1 MPPSSTLI
9 TIAEIEARRPGVRP
23 SGQDAPPQGMALF
36 ALGFRPLY
44 LLAAL
49 FAALGVPLWIAQFA
63 GLLPG
68 PAWLP
73 AMLWH
78 GHEMVYG
85 FAIAVIAGFL
95 FTAGQNWTGL
105 PTPKGWKLAAICLLW
120 VAARIANYTAPP
132 LVAMVLD
139 AAFLLSV
146 MVPLGSVLWRSG
158 NTRNLF
164 VLAIL
169 TAFLVANSLF
179 HLSLPGR
186 LPFDPLTPL
195 HFAIFV
201 IVMLESVI
209 AGRVVPMFTANA
221 VRGVRQWRNEQL
233 DALAIGAT
241 GAALLLV
248 LGNAGPG
255 LTAAA
260 CAVAATLQATRL
272 AGWNPWATRH
282 NPLLWILHLAY
293 AWIPVGLLLL
303 AFAALG
309 KLPQSAGLHALTIGS
324 MGGLIIG
331 MMTRTALGHT
341 GRLLAAGRAETAMFV
356 LVQLAAV
363 LRVAPVLFEGLP
375 WMAFVTAASVCWSAA
390 FALYFATYAPKLI
403 APRVDGRPG

>member
-1 MPPSSTLI
+1 MPPPSTF
-9 TIAEIEARRPGVRP
+9 IALSEIEVRRPGARGP
-23 SGQDAPPQGMALF
+23 SEAGPERGFALL

-68 PAWLP
+68 PANLP
-73 AMLWH
+73 AVLWH

-105 PTPKGWKLAAICLLW
+105 PTPKGWKLAAICGLW
-120 VAARIANYTAPP
+120 FAARIANWAAPA
-132 LVAMVLD
+132 LIAMTLD

-146 MVPLGSVLWRSG
+146 MVPLASVLWRSG

-164 VLAIL
+164 VLAVL

-179 HLSLPGR
+179 HLALPGK
-186 LPFDPLTPL
+186 LPFDPRTPL

-201 IVMLESVI
+201 IVILESVI

-233 DALAIGAT
+233 DALAIAAT
-241 GAALLLV
+241 AAALLLV
-248 LGNAGPG
+248 LGKAGAG

-260 CAVAATLQATRL
+260 CTVAAVLQAARL

-282 NPLLWILHLAY
+282 NPMLWILHLAY
-293 AWIPVGLLLL
+293 AWIPAGLLLL
-303 AFAALG
+303 AFGALG
-309 KLPQSAGLHALTIGS
+309 RVPESAGLHALTVGS

-331 MMTRTALGHT
+331 MMTRTARGHT
-341 GRLLAAGRAETAMFV
+341 ARPLRADRADIACYALVLSAALLRVGLPLLQPAWNVG
-356 LVQLAAV
+356 AV
-363 LRVAPVLFEGLP
+363 LASAALWSAGFGLYALRYAPVLLR
-375 WMAFVTAASVCWSAA
+375 
-390 FALYFATYAPKLI
+390 
-403 APRVDGRPG
+403 PRLDGRPG